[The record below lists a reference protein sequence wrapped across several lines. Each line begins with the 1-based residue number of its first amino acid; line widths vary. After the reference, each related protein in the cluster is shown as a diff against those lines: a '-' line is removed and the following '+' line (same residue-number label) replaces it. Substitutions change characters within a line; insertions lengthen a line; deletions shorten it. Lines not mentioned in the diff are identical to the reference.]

1 MHEPILRLNIL
12 LISGIALTAATLEV
26 FAAGIFSI
34 LVSSELGGR
43 SSNLGLLSA
52 ALPFTLT
59 SEILVILLLTVFTSK
74 LIFQLLELRVK
85 NRLSEDLYKNWFNS
99 WVLLPTLSSAQNP
112 IAVFQR
118 FSHNAI
124 YPLAMIISE
133 GIFLLLFFPV
143 AILISFSGTILISI
157 ACLSA
162 FLPISFFAVKRL
174 KVLSTNRSE
183 SEESLSAVLW
193 DAKRQYEDL
202 GKTVEDLA
210 KEVENRVEKAISIDS
225 RYVFWSSYPR
235 FTVELAFIFVVTT
248 SLIFMDRFVPYN
260 GRIQFFAII
269 SYGFFR
275 LIPVFA
281 RLISAYSQLKA
292 NAPELISWYQQRN
305 NAAHQKTK
313 LDYGFDEIESIEL
326 VDSELKWI
334 KSRFGGR
341 VIKFGKWTLIQGESG
356 TGKTTFLNLISK
368 PWECSATFMVNNDSL
383 EQNSS
388 LPLKCGHVSQEPYI
402 SESSFIQALVSG
414 DSNSKNH
421 KSSELLRVAEVNSF
435 WLLDLGAKS
444 LSGGQKKQLALIRAL
459 GFEPDLLILDEFPAG
474 LDFDKST
481 RILGNL
487 RKEYPGMT
495 LIMTSHESGYEKFFD
510 EVWVIEND

>member
-1 MHEPILRLNIL
+1 ML
-12 LISGIALTAATLEV
+12 
-26 FAAGIFSI
+26 SI
-34 LVSSELGGR
+34 
-43 SSNLGLLSA
+43 
-52 ALPFTLT
+52 
-59 SEILVILLLTVFTSK
+59 
-74 LIFQLLELRVK
+74 
-85 NRLSEDLYKNWFNS
+85 
-99 WVLLPTLSSAQNP
+99 
-112 IAVFQR
+112 
-118 FSHNAI
+118 
-124 YPLAMIISE
+124 
-133 GIFLLLFFPV
+133 
-143 AILISFSGTILISI
+143 
-157 ACLSA
+157 
-162 FLPISFFAVKRL
+162 
-174 KVLSTNRSE
+174 NRSE

-235 FTVELAFIFVVTT
+235 FTVELAFILVVTT
-248 SLIFMDRFVPYN
+248 SLIFIDRVVPYS

-269 SYGFFR
+269 GYGFFR

-313 LDYGFDEIESIEL
+313 SDYGFGEIESIEL

-334 KSRFGGR
+334 VSRFSGH

-368 PWECSATFMVNNDSL
+368 PWECSATFLINNDSL

-388 LPLKCGHVSQEPYI
+388 LPIKCGHVSQEPYI

-421 KSSELLRVAEVNSF
+421 KSSELLRVAEVNSL
-435 WLLDLGAKS
+435 WLLYLGVKS

-459 GFEPDLLILDEFPAG
+459 GFTPDLLILDEFPAG